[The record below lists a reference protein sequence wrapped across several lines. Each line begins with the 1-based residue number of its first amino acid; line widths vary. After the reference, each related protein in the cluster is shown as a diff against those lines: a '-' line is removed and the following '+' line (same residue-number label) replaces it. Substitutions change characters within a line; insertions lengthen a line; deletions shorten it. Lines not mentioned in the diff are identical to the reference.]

1 MGISNK
7 FKLVWV
13 IEKQREVALSS
24 WTPSAVPEKYQLEG
38 KHPISLLAEEAL
50 HSGEVPEQ
58 YAENHISN
66 EYQSYPKHFNTLSV
80 VLYSLLDQGHTK
92 SNLVCP

>member
-66 EYQSYPKHFNTLSV
+66 EY
-80 VLYSLLDQGHTK
+80 
-92 SNLVCP
+92 